1 MKNVLAGVI
10 FAVLF
15 GGAFYFGLPFLI
27 EKETA
32 GLRSEVHDLSQKLR
46 KAEEFITSEEEARK
60 VTQLMP
66 DADAQRIIKAVNTL
80 SLKLMS
86 LENSS
91 NEGLSATGEEL
102 KRHKVATD
110 ETFKK
115 QADMVDKIGKDAE
128 EKIKKNTLIAS
139 MAAIRGQVLKVKVD
153 LLSKNIGT
161 AKSELGI
168 IVESLEKVKAMAHDE
183 DKKAIG
189 ELQSSL
195 KKAIAEADTDLPA
208 ATGRVDILWHELSKR
223 LKDI

>member
-1 MKNVLAGVI
+1 
-10 FAVLF
+10 
-15 GGAFYFGLPFLI
+15 
-27 EKETA
+27 
-32 GLRSEVHDLSQKLR
+32 
-46 KAEEFITSEEEARK
+46 
-60 VTQLMP
+60 MP

-110 ETFKK
+110 EAFKK

-168 IVESLEKVKAMAHDE
+168 IVESLEKVKTMAHDE